1 MAVPDGDDVL
11 VLTHTNRAPAD
22 FGPLALRCG
31 PVLLAPARLRAV
43 GRRVSSRALGELVAN
58 DSEDEVLP
66 KAVRNALAET
76 DYPLAAGEVKR
87 VLPDGTAD
95 ARVEEEIV
103 SGGKEGG
110 RRVEVCPEGPEGLDR
125 AKRRDL
131 LDALLVV
138 CDFCAGTALLAEPE
152 YPGMAEGMHDGARV
166 AACAGGGFVLVR
178 GLFVGGGGG

>member
-110 RRVEVCPEGPEGLDR
+110 RRVEVCPEGPEGLDLR
-125 AKRRDL
+125 TVGQMSGLGKGGDRGGRTEL
-131 LDALLVV
+131 N
-138 CDFCAGTALLAEPE
+138 AETFLMPSS
-152 YPGMAEGMHDGARV
+152 
-166 AACAGGGFVLVR
+166 
-178 GLFVGGGGG
+178 